1 MAGLITPKTYYRD
14 HFPWD
19 HLVAFLTR
27 HGDELCKREFAIE
40 GDYYKRY
47 VVAKDATELKRLVSE
62 FSGVTSFHVGPV
74 YSDRVV
80 RNSEKQQSRPVRR
93 ELVFDIDLT
102 DYDFLDLN
110 TAEGDIDMEACD
122 AAWPVCATAVFVL
135 QWLLKDA
142 FGFKEF
148 MVVYSGRR
156 GVHVYVCDDKAM
168 NLTNEERSAIVDFLK
183 FDESGDK
190 LRASAQLAGMMKT
203 QGLNEAVHFAF
214 EEFFVKGLKLFDD
227 PGARVAFIE
236 RLGLSEEHL
245 PVVSNLAE
253 AVLDLPN
260 GEAMWVFVNAKVA
273 SLSQQWM
280 RDRLDAM
287 VLAYVWPRI
296 DANVSR
302 QLNHL
307 LKAPFVAHPK
317 CKRVAVAVDAVDY
330 FRFDPATAPRLAEFR
345 NPTTFFQM
353 RDAMKWL
360 RPCDVAVEAP
370 AKKKGAKTRTKTTK
384 PKAARKK
391 AASSTA
397 TQDVSMADV
406 EDLAGPARSSAARK
420 PNTPFVRKRS
430 PLSQAFTDT
439 AGSAF

>member
-1 MAGLITPKTYYRD
+1 MTGMLSSATYYKN

-47 VVAKDATELKRLVSE
+47 VVAKDAAELKQLVSE
-62 FSGVTSFHVGPV
+62 FKGVTSFHVGPV
-74 YSDRVV
+74 YSGRVV
-80 RNSEKQQSRPVRR
+80 RNSEKQQSWPVRR

-102 DYDFLDLN
+102 DYDFLDLK
-110 TAEGDIDMEACD
+110 TAEGDIDIKACD
-122 AAWPVCATAVFVL
+122 ESWPICATAVFVL

-156 GVHVYVCDDKAM
+156 GVHLYVCDDKAM

-183 FDESGDK
+183 YDESQDK
-190 LRASAQLAGMMKT
+190 MRATAQLAGMMKT
-203 QGLNEAVHFAF
+203 QRLNEAVHFAF

-227 PGARVAFIE
+227 PGARVAFVE
-236 RLGLSEEHL
+236 RLGLSDEHL
-245 PVVSNLAE
+245 PAISNLAE
-253 AVLDLPN
+253 AVLDLPD
-260 GEAMWVFVNAKVA
+260 GEAMWEFVKAKVA

-307 LKAPFVAHPK
+307 LKAPFVAHPQVQARRRRRRRGRLLPLRSSDRAAPG
-317 CKRVAVAVDAVDY
+317 RVPQSDNLLPDARRYELASAVRRRGPSACQEEEEADDEDEDGEEEGCRV
-330 FRFDPATAPRLAEFR
+330 R
-345 NPTTFFQM
+345 
-353 RDAMKWL
+353 RDA
-360 RPCDVAVEAP
+360 RRGDAGRGGPRRTGARAHRAQAEEAV
-370 AKKKGAKTRTKTTK
+370 
-384 PKAARKK
+384 
-391 AASSTA
+391 
-397 TQDVSMADV
+397 
-406 EDLAGPARSSAARK
+406 
-420 PNTPFVRKRS
+420 
-430 PLSQAFTDT
+430 
-439 AGSAF
+439 

>member
-1 MAGLITPKTYYRD
+1 MTGLVSSATYYKN

-62 FSGVTSFHVGPV
+62 FKGVTSFHIGPV

-80 RNSEKQQSRPVRR
+80 RNSEKQQSWPLRR

-102 DYDFLDLN
+102 DYDFLDLK
-110 TAEGDIDMEACD
+110 TAEGDINLAACD
-122 AAWPVCATAVFVL
+122 ESWPVCATAVFVL

-156 GVHVYVCDDKAM
+156 GVHLYVCDDKAM

-183 FDESGDK
+183 YDESQDK
-190 LRASAQLAGMMKT
+190 LRATEQLAGMMKT

-227 PGARVAFIE
+227 PGARVAFVE
-236 RLGLSEEHL
+236 RLGLSDEHL
-245 PVVSNLAE
+245 PAISNLAE
-253 AVLDLPN
+253 AVLDLHD
-260 GEAMWVFVNAKVA
+260 GEAMWEFVKAKVA

-287 VLAYVWPRI
+287 VLSYVWPRI

-317 CKRVAVAVDAVDY
+317 CKRVAVAVDAADY
-330 FRFDPATAPRLAEFR
+330 FRFDPATAPRLADYR

-353 RDAMKWL
+353 RDAMNWL
-360 RPCDVAVEAP
+360 RPCDVAIKAP
-370 AKKKGAKTRTKTTK
+370 SKKKKAKAKTTAKKKAV
-384 PKAARKK
+384 AFA
-391 AASSTA
+391 A
-397 TQDVSMADV
+397 TQDATMQDV
-406 EDLAGPARSSAARK
+406 EDLAGPARAPIAHKPRK
-420 PNTPFVRKRS
+420 QFERKRS
-430 PLSQAFTDT
+430 PLVSAFTAT
-439 AGSAF
+439 SGAASV

>member
-1 MAGLITPKTYYRD
+1 MTGMLSSATYYKN

-47 VVAKDATELKRLVSE
+47 VVAKDAAELKQLVSE
-62 FSGVTSFHVGPV
+62 FKGVTSFHVGPV
-74 YSDRVV
+74 YSGRVV
-80 RNSEKQQSRPVRR
+80 RNSEKQQSWPVRR

-102 DYDFLDLN
+102 DYDFLDLK
-110 TAEGDIDMEACD
+110 TAEGDIDIKACD
-122 AAWPVCATAVFVL
+122 ESWPICATAVFVL

-156 GVHVYVCDDKAM
+156 GVHLYVCDDKAM

-183 FDESGDK
+183 YDESQDK
-190 LRASAQLAGMMKT
+190 MRATAQLAGMMKT
-203 QGLNEAVHFAF
+203 QRLNEAVHFAF
-214 EEFFVKGLKLFDD
+214 DEFLVREMKLFDD
-227 PGARVAFIE
+227 PGARVAFVE
-236 RLGLSEEHL
+236 RLGLSDEHL
-245 PVVSNLAE
+245 PAISNLAE
-253 AVLDLPN
+253 AVLDLPD
-260 GEAMWVFVNAKVA
+260 GEAMWEFVKAKVA

-353 RDAMKWL
+353 RDAMNWL
-360 RPCDVAVEAP
+360 RPCDVAVQAP
-370 AKKKGAKTRTKTTK
+370 AKKKKKKPTTKTKT
-384 PKAARKK
+384 AKK
-391 AASSTA
+391 RAVAFAA
-397 TQDVSMADV
+397 TQDVAMQDV
-406 EDLAGPARSSAARK
+406 EDLAGPERSHRAPIARK
-420 PNTPFVRKRS
+420 PRKRFERKRS
-430 PLSQAFTDT
+430 PLAQFTAT
-439 AGSAF
+439 SGAASV